1 MASIETYQNL
11 AQSLA
16 KNVDLINTRSGSL
29 GLQNAF
35 KEGGQLNSILKLLD
49 YKENQLNAYEDALMA
64 EFNPGKPGAVTR
76 DYVNKETSKNEN
88 ERTEIQSIRNRLTEL
103 SEAAGQS
110 TSAFARKKA
119 TNDFVAGM
127 QQGQKVETGFL
138 ANLIGVISNAFKFG
152 GKGQLVES
160 TQDLES
166 FRAELENKKVAR
178 FEIPGINVSKEKQ
191 VEQQVE
197 VNSPELVKATEV
209 QNSPGKKAPGIMD
222 LADELRESAAKRQ
235 GVETEQSVGAQ
246 SNIPEPPPLPESMK
260 KGPQP
265 IQQNQAEAQNSPGKK
280 APGIMDLADELRVKA
295 EARREKKAVS
305 LDHNDYQHVST
316 EPPVQKQSTGLL
328 GGLQNN
334 MKLDKGESQPLLDGV
349 TKEKQMNVLYS
360 AMVDGKKEL
369 VEELLS
375 HQSEQD
381 TGRVDDEWE
390 EPILEM
396 ANTFSSQDVDKI
408 RAAVSETQARVE
420 RGEELPSKLA
430 KQSVEKP
437 QQEIIT
443 KSELEAPVKETSKV
457 HVESIPTPTS
467 IRTSTPP
474 IEKETV
480 APNTGG
486 LLAEIQAG
494 KKLKN
499 TRSGNINVDGF
510 EYTETP
516 KKSAMASAL
525 EGRRGAIS
533 GYSEAL
539 EEMLEDLPAK
549 KQLNQLYSA
558 VIEGDKQ
565 KINAII
571 EVGDKDVF
579 TTKDIERV
587 CVAVKKA
594 VGNLSV
600 PKKII
605 ADKGVKDLAKAAGIE
620 LQTEKSTARGA

>member
-166 FRAELENKKVAR
+166 FRAELENEKVAR

-235 GVETEQSVGAQ
+235 GLETEQSVGAQ

-265 IQQNQAEAQNSPGKK
+265 IQQNQAEVQNSPGKK

-443 KSELEAPVKETSKV
+443 KSEVEAPVKETSKV
-457 HVESIPTPTS
+457 HVESTPTPTS

-494 KKLKN
+494 KKLKKA
-499 TRSGNINVDGF
+499 RSGNINVDGF

-539 EEMLEDLPAK
+539 
-549 KQLNQLYSA
+549 
-558 VIEGDKQ
+558 
-565 KINAII
+565 
-571 EVGDKDVF
+571 
-579 TTKDIERV
+579 
-587 CVAVKKA
+587 C
-594 VGNLSV
+594 
-600 PKKII
+600 
-605 ADKGVKDLAKAAGIE
+605 
-620 LQTEKSTARGA
+620 

>member
-1 MASIETYQNL
+1 
-11 AQSLA
+11 
-16 KNVDLINTRSGSL
+16 
-29 GLQNAF
+29 
-35 KEGGQLNSILKLLD
+35 
-49 YKENQLNAYEDALMA
+49 
-64 EFNPGKPGAVTR
+64 
-76 DYVNKETSKNEN
+76 
-88 ERTEIQSIRNRLTEL
+88 
-103 SEAAGQS
+103 
-110 TSAFARKKA
+110 
-119 TNDFVAGM
+119 
-127 QQGQKVETGFL
+127 
-138 ANLIGVISNAFKFG
+138 
-152 GKGQLVES
+152 
-160 TQDLES
+160 
-166 FRAELENKKVAR
+166 
-178 FEIPGINVSKEKQ
+178 
-191 VEQQVE
+191 
-197 VNSPELVKATEV
+197 
-209 QNSPGKKAPGIMD
+209 
-222 LADELRESAAKRQ
+222 
-235 GVETEQSVGAQ
+235 
-246 SNIPEPPPLPESMK
+246 MK

-265 IQQNQAEAQNSPGKK
+265 IQQNQAEVQNSPGKK

-334 MKLDKGESQPLLDGV
+334 MKLDKAESQPLLDGV

-494 KKLKN
+494 KELKN

-525 EGRRGAIS
+525 EGRRGAIT

-594 VGNLSV
+594 VENLSV